1 MNILFTWIL
10 TATIFNVPHKNTNFD
25 LIISD
30 RLTIDAL
37 YLARGTRVP
46 TQGVFM
52 TLAQVNRIK
61 GEVSSKQ
68 DTYSQLIAELEQ
80 VCESSLAEHQRVCRA
95 QQSTLTVRIDALE
108 NDVASANN
116 RTVKVKQRLSTLQN
130 KYKYFRIG
138 AYITTGLLTSALVYT
153 ALR

>member
-1 MNILFTWIL
+1 MNLLFAWIL
-10 TATIFNVPHKNTNFD
+10 TATAFNVPHKNTNFD
-25 LIISD
+25 LIISE

-68 DTYSQLIAELEQ
+68 DTYAELIADLEH

-108 NDVASANN
+108 NDVASAKNH
-116 RTVKVKQRLSTLQN
+116 TVRVKQRLSTLQN

-138 AYITTGLLTSALVYT
+138 AYITTGLLTSALIYS

>member
-1 MNILFTWIL
+1 MNILFAWIL
-10 TATIFNVPHKNTNFD
+10 TATIFNVPHTNTNFD
-25 LIISD
+25 LIISE

-61 GEVSSKQ
+61 GEVSSRQ

-108 NDVASANN
+108 NEVASAKNH
-116 RTVKVKQRLSTLQN
+116 TVRVKQRLSALQN
-130 KYKYFRIG
+130 QYKYFRIG
-138 AYITTGLLTSALVYT
+138 AYITTGLLTSALLYS